1 MLEVSGL
8 TVAYGKHVALAD
20 VALNVAPGEI
30 VVVLGANGAGK
41 SSLLKAI
48 AGLVRPM
55 RGASIS
61 LTDSDLAGIEPH
73 EIVEAGVALVPE
85 GRGVFPELTVR
96 ENLLLG
102 AYAQRAR
109 AGERAAL
116 AEVVKLFPRLEE
128 RMEQHVRT
136 MSGGEQQMVAIG
148 RALMSAP
155 TILMLDEPSLGLSP
169 SMCKELF
176 QALTRIRNR
185 GVGIL
190 LVEQN
195 AMQSLA
201 IADRGYIIENGRNAG
216 EGSSRALRD
225 NESVQRAY
233 LGGSRSG
240 STGSVRL
247 TAHNGGALAVT
258 PLRHA
263 DGAAEI
269 EVAPAILVPSP
280 LPVEQPRHDTAL
292 RKEHAMNAITLLI
305 GGKDRPASGNAAYQR
320 LNPISGEVASTV
332 AAATVEDAIR
342 AADAA
347 AAAFPAWSA
356 LGPTERRA
364 RLNKA
369 ADLLEGKAEEFT
381 KLMMAEIGA
390 TAGWAGFNVH
400 LAAGMLREAA
410 AMTTQIAGEVIPTD
424 KPNNLAMAFRQPVSV
439 VLGIA
444 PWNAP
449 VILGVRAVAM
459 PLACGNT
466 VVLKA
471 SEISPG
477 VHRLIGQCLSEA
489 GLGDGVVNVVT
500 NAPEDAQAIVEA
512 LIAHSAVRR
521 VNFTG
526 STRVGRIIA
535 QIAARHLKRSLLELG
550 GKAPLVI
557 LDDADLD
564 EAVKAAAFGSYMNQ
578 GQICMSTERIVVD
591 DQVADAFVEKFAAK
605 AKSLPC
611 GDPRKGNVV
620 LGSLVSAQAAE
631 RVQGLIADA
640 IAKGAKLVSGAVT
653 PGTILPAAII
663 DHVTPSMRIYGE
675 ESFGPVVTIVRVSG
689 VEEAVRVANDTEYG
703 LAAAVF
709 GRDIARAL
717 SVARR
722 IESGICHINAP
733 TVHDEPQMP
742 FGGMKA
748 SGHGRF
754 GGKAAIDEF
763 TELRWITIQT
773 GPRPYPF

>member
-1 MLEVSGL
+1 MLEIVDLSVS
-8 TVAYGKHVALAD
+8 YGKHIALSD
-20 VALNVAPGEI
+20 VALRLDRGEVA
-30 VVVLGANGAGK
+30 VVLGANGAGK
-41 SSLLKAI
+41 TTLLKAI
-48 AGLVRPM
+48 GGLVTPAKDTRITFA
-55 RGASIS
+55 GVD
-61 LTDSDLAGIEPH
+61 LTKLQPH

-85 GRGVFPELTVR
+85 GRGIFAELTVR

-102 AYAQRAR
+102 AYATRAR
-109 AGERAAL
+109 AGEQKML
-116 AEVVKLFPRLEE
+116 ADVLAIFPRLSE
-128 RMEQHVRT
+128 RLAQAVGT

-155 TILMLDEPSLGLSP
+155 DILLLDEPSLGLSP
-169 SMCKELF
+169 LLTKELF
-176 QALTRIRNR
+176 QALKRVRSS
-185 GVGIL
+185 GLGIL

-195 AMQSLA
+195 VRASLA
-201 IADRGYIIENGRNAG
+201 IADRGYIIENGRIAG
-216 EGSSRALRD
+216 EGRASALAND
-225 NESVQRAY
+225 AAIQQAY
-233 LGGSRSG
+233 LGGKRALRAEPRPLKSERLALIDKPSAARASATELLTVDDQSRSP
-240 STGSVRL
+240 STQQGK
-247 TAHNGGALAVT
+247 AT
-258 PLRHA
+258 P
-263 DGAAEI
+263 
-269 EVAPAILVPSP
+269 
-280 LPVEQPRHDTAL
+280 
-292 RKEHAMNAITLLI
+292 MNAINLLI
-305 GGKDRPASGNAAYQR
+305 GGKDRPASHDAVYER
-320 LNPISGEVASTV
+320 SNPISGEVASTV
-332 AAATVEDAIR
+332 AAATVDDALS

-356 LGPTERRA
+356 LGPNERRA

-369 ADLLEGKAEEFT
+369 ADILASKAQEFT
-381 KLMMAEIGA
+381 KLMMAEVGA
-390 TAGWAGFNVH
+390 TAGWAGFNVM

-410 AMTTQIAGEVIPTD
+410 AMTTQITGEVIPTD
-424 KPNNLAMAFRQPVSV
+424 KPNNLAMALREPVGV

-471 SEISPG
+471 SEVSPG
-477 VHRLIGQCLSEA
+477 VHRLIGQCLAEA

-512 LIAHSAVRR
+512 LIGHTAVRR

-526 STRVGRIIA
+526 STRVGRVIA
-535 QIAARHLKRSLLELG
+535 QIAAKHLKRTLLELG

-564 EAVKAAAFGSYMNQ
+564 EAVKAAAFGAYMNQ
-578 GQICMSTERIVVD
+578 GQICMSTERIVID
-591 DQVADAFVEKFAAK
+591 EKVADAFVEKFAAK
-605 AKSLPC
+605 AKSLPS
-611 GDPRKGNVV
+611 GDPRKGEVV
-620 LGSLVSAQAAE
+620 LGSLVASQAAD
-631 RVQGLIADA
+631 RVNALIADA
-640 IAKGAKLVSGAVT
+640 IAKGAKLVCGGIM
-653 PGTILPAAII
+653 PGTILPATIV

-675 ESFGPVVTIVRVSG
+675 ESFGPVVTVVRVGSTD
-689 VEEAVRVANDTEYG
+689 EAVRVANDTEYG

-748 SGHGRF
+748 SGYGRF